1 MTSFTEGFAKG
12 LGSLSPQK
20 RVLLELLR
28 NEELEHMPRDRPITN
43 RCVFSPAPQSAAQ
56 RRLWI
61 QEQLHPGSSLYT
73 IPMVIHLTT
82 AVDKDTLSDTLNEII
97 RRHEALRTTFSM
109 DDGKPIQVIVPH
121 LLIDLA
127 LIDLEHLPSEEQAAA
142 MNWHIGEEARRPFH
156 LTTGPLVRTGL
167 LRLGPHNHR
176 LLLTVHHIVADGWSL
191 GILFSE
197 LTAIYSAFAANQPS
211 PLPELS
217 IQYADYA
224 VWQQEWLK
232 SNEAQ
237 EQASYWKGQLTG
249 LPMLNLATDY
259 SRPSFPSFSGA
270 RQCAMLSRE
279 LTAGLEALSQHE
291 GITLFMTLLA
301 AFQVLLQRLS
311 GQTDFAVGTP
321 IANRTRAETENLI
334 GFFLNTLVL
343 RADLSDDPKFRD
355 LLARVREM
363 TLAAYAHQELPLEHV
378 MEALRPS
385 RDPGRTPLFQVFFN
399 VLNFA
404 DERLNRPG
412 LTDGEPIA
420 EDFAQFDLTLY
431 AGKDQDQLQLQLVYC
446 TDLFESATITRL
458 LEHFRILLT
467 SINSTP
473 DMRISALPF
482 LTEEA
487 RRQLNA
493 KRERI
498 LPNQAFEPF
507 PREAVEQSITERFA
521 QQILLNPDRIAVR
534 SPGMEWTYR
543 ELDKRASVVAHAI
556 CEKTLIIGESRI
568 ALLCDH
574 DAPMIAAMLGTLK
587 SGHAYI
593 PLDAAH
599 PRERL
604 AAILDDAQV
613 VALVTDKRNLSLA
626 TEIAFGLPVVMGD
639 DAVAREERDFP
650 SVSPDSIAY
659 ILYTS
664 GSSGKPK
671 GVVQN
676 HRNVLH
682 HICAYTNNLHINAA
696 DRLALLASYG
706 FDAAVMDIYGA
717 LLNGA
722 TLCLFDIRNE
732 GLATIPTWLNDEGIS
747 IYHSTPTV
755 YRQMMW
761 SMDRAEQLNGL
772 RLVVLGGEAVHPA
785 DLDLYRQHCS
795 PKCLFINGLGPTEST
810 VTLQYF
816 LDHQHSVRSV
826 ARYSVPVGHP
836 VENTDVLLLNESNEA
851 VDLYG
856 VGEIVIRS
864 RYLALGYWRRPE
876 LTRARFQPDP
886 TDRSRRIYYT
896 GDLGR
901 LLPDGSIEFAGRRDQ
916 QLKIRGHRVECGE
929 VETVLRRHASVAEA
943 LVVARARSSNDMVL
957 VAYVVLNRNQAGHV
971 EELKTFARTLLP
983 DHMVPT
989 FIVPLPNL
997 PLTINGKVDHRAL
1010 PLPDFDVVSNVE
1022 PMAPRNPLEEKLASL
1037 LANVLSLG
1045 KVGVLDNFFELGM
1058 HSLMAMQFLVRIRA
1072 ALHVE
1077 IPLRTI
1083 FETPTVGGLAQ
1094 AIEQLPEAKIP
1105 EQAIMRVRREN
1116 YRVWEDKN

>member
-20 RVLLELLR
+20 RALLELLR
-28 NEELEHMPRDRPITN
+28 SEEPEHTARDRPITN
-43 RCVFSPAPQSAAQ
+43 RCVFNPSPQSAAQ
-56 RRLWI
+56 CRLWV

-82 AVDKDTLSDTLNEII
+82 AVDKGILADTLNEIV

-109 DDGKPIQVIVPH
+109 EDGKPIQVITPR
-121 LLIDLA
+121 LLIDLTVV
-127 LIDLEHLPSEEQAAA
+127 DLEHLPLEEQAAA

-156 LTTGPLVRTGL
+156 LTTGPLVRAGL
-167 LRLGPHNHR
+167 LRLGPHHHR
-176 LLLTVHHIVADGWSL
+176 LLLTIHHIVADGWSL
-191 GILFSE
+191 GVLFSE
-197 LTAIYSAFAANQPS
+197 LTTIYSAFSANQPS
-211 PLPELS
+211 PLPELP

-224 VWQQEWLK
+224 VWQQEWVK
-232 SNEAQ
+232 SKEAQ
-237 EQASYWKGQLTG
+237 EQANYWKGQLTG
-249 LPMLNLATDY
+249 LPMLNLPTDY
-259 SRPSFPSFSGA
+259 PRPSFPSFSGA
-270 RQCAMLSRE
+270 RQYAMLSRE

-311 GQTDFAVGTP
+311 GQTDFAVGAP
-321 IANRTRAETENLI
+321 IANRTHAETENLI

-363 TLAAYAHQELPLEHV
+363 TLAAYARQELPLEHV

-385 RDPGRTPLFQVFFN
+385 RDSGRTPLFQVFFN

-420 EDFAQFDLTLY
+420 DDFAQFDLTLY
-431 AGKDQDQLQLQLVYC
+431 AGKDEDQLQLQLVYC

-458 LEHFRILLT
+458 LEYFRILLT

-493 KRERI
+493 KQERI
-498 LPNQAFEPF
+498 LPKQVFEPF
-507 PREAVEQSITERFA
+507 PREAVEQSITERLA
-521 QQILLNPDRIAVR
+521 QQTLLNPDRIAVR
-534 SPGMEWTYR
+534 SSGKEWTYR
-543 ELDKRASVVAHAI
+543 ELDKRASAVAHAI
-556 CEKTLIIGESRI
+556 REKTLTIGESRV

-574 DAPMIAAMLGTLK
+574 DAPMIAAILGTLK
-587 SGHAYI
+587 SGHAYV

-626 TEIAFGLPVVMGD
+626 TEIAFGLPLIMSD
-639 DAVAREERDFP
+639 DTIAGEEGGLP
-650 SVSPDSIAY
+650 SINPDSIAY

-664 GSSGKPK
+664 GSTGKPK

-682 HICAYTNNLHINAA
+682 HICAYTNNLHIDAT
-696 DRLALLASYG
+696 DRLSLLASYC

-722 TLCLFDIRNE
+722 TLCLFDIRSE
-732 GLATIPTWLNDEGIS
+732 GLATIPNWLNDEGIS

-761 SMDRAEQLNGL
+761 SMDREEQLNGL
-772 RLVVLGGEAVHPA
+772 RLVVLGGEPVHPA

-795 PKCLFINGLGPTEST
+795 SECLFINGLGPTEST
-810 VTLQYF
+810 VALQYF
-816 LDHQHSVRSV
+816 LDHRPCVGSV

-836 VENTDVLLLNESNEA
+836 VENTDVLLLNESDEVA
-851 VDLYG
+851 DLYG

-876 LTRARFQPDP
+876 LTRARFRPDP
-886 TDRSRRIYYT
+886 TDRGRRMYYT

-901 LLPDGSIEFAGRRDQ
+901 LLPDGSIEFSGRRDQ

-929 VETVLRRHASVAEA
+929 VETVLRRHASIAEA

-957 VAYVVLNRNQAGHV
+957 VAYVVFNQNVAGHV

-983 DHMVPT
+983 DHMVPAS
-989 FIVPLPNL
+989 IMPLANL

-1010 PLPDFDVVSNVE
+1010 PPPDFDVVSNAE

-1037 LANVLSLG
+1037 LANVLNLE

-1058 HSLMAMQFLVRIRA
+1058 HSLMAMQFLARIRA

-1094 AIEQLPEAKIP
+1094 VIEQLPEVKIS
-1105 EQAIMRVRREN
+1105 EQAIMRVPREN
-1116 YRVWEDKN
+1116 YRVLEDKN